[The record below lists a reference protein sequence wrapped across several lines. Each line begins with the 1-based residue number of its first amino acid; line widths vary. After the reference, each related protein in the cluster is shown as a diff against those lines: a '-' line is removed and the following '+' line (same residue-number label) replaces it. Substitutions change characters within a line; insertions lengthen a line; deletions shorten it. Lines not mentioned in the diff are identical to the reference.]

1 MAQLPSHTHAGPLH
15 AHTVGAHGHTA
26 RGAGIVGNNLANGT
40 SRAVGT
46 GDGVNSGYFQDIS
59 VTVDNAGAMGTDQQ
73 GNGATSATGSG
84 TAHPNV
90 QPTMAVNKLIKR

>member
-1 MAQLPSHTHAGPLH
+1 MPSHQHAGPAH
-15 AHTVGAHGHTA
+15 AHTVPAHGHSA

-40 SRAVGT
+40 SSAVGT

-59 VTVDNAGAMGTDQQ
+59 VTVDAAGAMATDN
-73 GNGATSATGSG
+73 GGSAGATSATGG
-84 TAHPNV
+84 GLAHSNT